1 MIRADTD
8 DRIYS
13 AWIAEFLRRLS
24 SPEWGNHGPGDPGR
38 TLVEI
43 FAFLSESLLK
53 GASALSDRAFLDLA
67 KLLGMAPKRAVP
79 AKAKL
84 RFRPNRNAEPDTVI
98 KPGVLVSTADGRI
111 VFETTE
117 NIVIKRAR
125 DGSLGSNLVS
135 ATEGQTV
142 SNEELAIGDATTRQ
156 SFKLQ
161 HGPVLMCGALAIELR
176 VNERGKRHRWTWVPS
191 LTLAGPKSRHYVLD
205 TESGRITFGDGKKGR
220 LPEVGASITVSYRI
234 GGGLRGNLPSGYL
247 NRLVKPIDGMSA
259 VTNPV
264 AARGGADAESVEAF
278 RRRVP
283 TELAL
288 RSEWCRT
295 ATGSRGCS

>member
-67 KLLGMAPKRAVP
+67 KLIGMAPKCAVP
-79 AKAKL
+79 AKVRL
-84 RFRPNRNAEPDTVI
+84 HFRADRNAEPGTVI
-98 KPGVLVSTADGRI
+98 EPGVRVSTEDGLI
-111 VFETTE
+111 IFETTE
-117 NIVIKRAR
+117 HIVIRRAR
-125 DGSLGSNLVS
+125 DGSARAFAVS
-135 ATEGQTV
+135 ATEGRTIT
-142 SNEELAIGDATTRQ
+142 NEDLGISDATAGQR
-156 SFKLQ
+156 FKLR
-161 HGPVLMCGALAIELR
+161 HRPLLLCGPVGIPGIELT
-176 VNERGKRHRWTWVPS
+176 VNECGKRHCWTRVPS
-191 LTLAGPKSRHYVLD
+191 LTVAGPKSRSYLLD
-205 TESGRITFGDGKKGR
+205 PETGLISFGDGKNGR
-220 LPEVGASITVSYRI
+220 VPEVGAVITAKYRA
-234 GGGLRGNLPSGYL
+234 GGGSRGNLPSGCL
-247 NRLVKPIDGMSA
+247 SRLVEPVLGISA
-259 VTNPV
+259 VTNPIS
-264 AARGGADAESVEAF
+264 AQGGADAESNEEF

-288 RSEWCRT
+288 RSN
-295 ATGSRGCS
+295 RGAHLWKK